1 MELLEAKTVRS
12 CRNCG
17 EPLPSNAHFC
27 PQCNQKV
34 SDGRI
39 TLRELWHDFVESV
52 LNFDAKIFRTLR
64 DLFIPGK
71 LTLEYFKGRHV
82 SYIPPVRIFL
92 MMAVFHFAVLG
103 FSDFK
108 AVNINVIEEKGK
120 TDLRRAAYQAT
131 FLDQL
136 DTAKQ
141 KVVKKFDNNAT
152 VRRALDTLSHQFKD
166 ARQDTADLGYLDFHR
181 DFTVKGKELR
191 IAQKDIY
198 ELPFDIIADKYHL
211 RGFLEKI
218 QVRQEIRLI
227 SENANFSA
235 FLLGKFIW
243 MVLLMMPALALV
255 LKLLYIRRRKYF
267 VEHLVFSFHY
277 HAFAFFV
284 FGIAFFI
291 TGMGWFNSTPQD
303 NDGLPTPITI
313 ALLAVIIYLFIA
325 MRRVYKQGFWKTF
338 IKFSILNF
346 AYLFIFII
354 FFTLTIAVSVLL
366 F

>member
-1 MELLEAKTVRS
+1 MDLLDANKLRS

-17 EPLPSNAHFC
+17 EPLPGDARYC
-27 PQCNQKV
+27 PKCSQKYT
-34 SDGRI
+34 DGRI
-39 TLRELWHDFVESV
+39 TLRELWHDFVESF
-52 LNFDAKIFRTLR
+52 LNFDAKIFRTLKA
-64 DLFIPGK
+64 LFIPGQ
-71 LTLEYFKGRHV
+71 LTNEYFKGRHIA
-82 SYIPPVRIFL
+82 YIPPVRIFL
-92 MMAVFHFAVLG
+92 IMAVFHFAVLG

-108 AVNINVIEEKGK
+108 AFNINVIEEQGE

-141 KVVKKFDNNAT
+141 KVMKKFDNNIT

-166 ARQDTADLGYLDFHR
+166 ARTDTADLGYLDFRR
-181 DFTVKGKELR
+181 DFTTKGQELR

-198 ELPFDIIADKYHL
+198 ELSFDEIAERYHIH
-211 RGFLEKI
+211 GFLEKM
-218 QVRQEIRLI
+218 QVRQSLRLI
-227 SENANFSA
+227 SENANFST
-235 FLLGKFIW
+235 FLLGKLIW

-277 HAFAFFV
+277 HAFAFLIV
-284 FGIAFFI
+284 GVAIAI
-291 TGMGWFNSTPQD
+291 TGWFNNPNPKD
-303 NDGLPTPITI
+303 DAPLPMIF
-313 ALLAVIIYLFIA
+313 AFLLTMIYLFIA

-338 IKFSILNF
+338 IKFNILNF
-346 AYLFIFII
+346 SYIFIFIL
-354 FFTLTIAVSVLL
+354 FFTLTAVVSVLL

>member
-1 MELLEAKTVRS
+1 MDLLESNTVRS

-17 EPLPSNAHFC
+17 EPLPGDARFC
-27 PQCNQKV
+27 HLCSQKV

-39 TLRELWHDFVESV
+39 TLRELWHDFVESF
-52 LNFDAKIFRTLR
+52 LNFDAKIFRTLKA
-64 DLFIPGK
+64 LFIPGK
-71 LTLEYFKGRHV
+71 LTTEYFKGKHI

-108 AVNINVIEEKGK
+108 AFNINVIENKGK

-141 KVVKKFDNNAT
+141 KVVKKFDNNAN

-181 DFTVKGKELR
+181 DFTAKGRELR

-198 ELPFDIIADKYHL
+198 ELPFDTIAKRYHIH
-211 RGFLEKI
+211 GFLEKI
-218 QVRQEIRLI
+218 QVRQSIRLI
-227 SENANFSA
+227 SENANFST
-235 FLLGKFIW
+235 FLLSKLIW

-277 HAFAFFV
+277 HAFAFLV
-284 FGIAFFI
+284 VGVAIAI
-291 TGMGWFNSTPQD
+291 TGWFNNSNPKED
-303 NDGLPTPITI
+303 APLPMIF
-313 ALLAVIIYLFIA
+313 AFLAIMIYLFIA

-338 IKFSILNF
+338 IKFNILNF
-346 AYLFIFII
+346 SYIFIFTL
-354 FFTLTIAVSVLL
+354 FFALTAIVSVLL